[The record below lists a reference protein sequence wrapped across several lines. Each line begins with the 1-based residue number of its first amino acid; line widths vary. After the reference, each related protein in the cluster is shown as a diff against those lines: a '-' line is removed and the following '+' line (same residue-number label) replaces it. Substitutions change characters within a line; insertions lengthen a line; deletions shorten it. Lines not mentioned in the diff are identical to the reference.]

1 MAEVWAAEFGS
12 YEPVP
17 IGRDQVAD
25 SLRIVFE
32 AGVDDLDGFFP
43 FDPPG
48 GFGVSRREPDLKAA
62 IRDGFANV
70 ADWVGRISSRRG
82 IYRPTGLAESS
93 GFYSS

>member
-1 MAEVWAAEFGS
+1 MWAAEFGS

-48 GFGVSRREPDLKAA
+48 GFRISLGEPDLEATVW
-62 IRDGFANV
+62 DGFANV
-70 ADWVGRISSRRG
+70 AD
-82 IYRPTGLAESS
+82 
-93 GFYSS
+93 